1 MLSSYNLW
9 HFYQSNQI
17 KQTFKKSCCLAFVHF
32 YPIKSLAKG
41 TSCLFVLHHIFLQG
55 VRELRGEIPGHCEV
69 LFIHLEV
76 QSLLIFLF
84 TLVGESY
91 LLLLLI

>member
-1 MLSSYNLW
+1 MLSYYYLRY
-9 HFYQSNQI
+9 FYQSSQI

-32 YPIKSLAKG
+32 YPIKPLG
-41 TSCLFVLHHIFLQG
+41 MSCLFVLHHILPQG

-76 QSLLIFLF
+76 QRLLIFLF